1 MMYKELLRI
10 SNRAAK
16 GFSMIML
23 VLGVLLFLGVHS
35 VRIFADGWRA
45 TQIEKLGGG
54 AWKGIV
60 AGISLLGLVL
70 IVWGYGAARMDP
82 VWLWSSPTWT
92 RHLAA
97 LLTVPAFVLLV
108 AAYFPGSNIRAKLGH
123 PMLLAV
129 KIWAFAH
136 LIANGTLA
144 DLILF
149 GSFLVW
155 AIANFAVSRRR
166 DRLTGVQRTGGRV
179 MADVQVVVLGIISW
193 ALFAMFLHK
202 ALIGVSPF

>member
-1 MMYKELLRI
+1 
-10 SNRAAK
+10 
-16 GFSMIML
+16 
-23 VLGVLLFLGVHS
+23 
-35 VRIFADGWRA
+35 
-45 TQIEKLGGG
+45 
-54 AWKGIV
+54 
-60 AGISLLGLVL
+60 
-70 IVWGYGAARMDP
+70 
-82 VWLWSSPTWT
+82 
-92 RHLAA
+92 
-97 LLTVPAFVLLV
+97 LLV

-136 LIANGTLA
+136 LMANGTLA

>member
-1 MMYKELLRI
+1 MV
-10 SNRAAK
+10 
-16 GFSMIML
+16 ML
-23 VLGVLLFLGVHS
+23 VLGVLIFLGAHS
-35 VRIFADGWRA
+35 VRIFADGWR
-45 TQIEKLGGG
+45 TQQIDRLGTG

-82 VWLWSSPTWT
+82 VWLWSSPVWT

-108 AAYFPGSNIRAKLGH
+108 AAYIPGSNIRAKLGH

-136 LIANGTLA
+136 LMANGTLA

-149 GSFLVW
+149 GSFLIW

-166 DRLTGVQRTGGRV
+166 DRLAGVKRSGGRA
-179 MADVQVVVLGIISW
+179 MADVQVLVLGIISW
-193 ALFAMFLHK
+193 ALFAMFLH
-202 ALIGVSPF
+202 APLIGVSPL

>member
-1 MMYKELLRI
+1 MYKKLLRI
-10 SNRAAK
+10 FNRVAK
-16 GFSMIML
+16 ESLMIML
-23 VLGVLLFLGVHS
+23 VLGVLVFLGVHS
-35 VRIFADGWRA
+35 VRIFADGWR
-45 TQIEKLGGG
+45 TQQIERLGVS
-54 AWKGIV
+54 AWKGII

-82 VWLWSSPTWT
+82 VWLWTSPVWT

-108 AAYFPGSNIRAKLGH
+108 AAYIPGSNIRAKLGH

-136 LIANGTLA
+136 LLANGTLA

-155 AIANFAVSRRR
+155 AIVNFAVSRRR
-166 DRLTGVQRTGGRV
+166 DRLAGVTHAGGRA
-179 MADVQVVVLGIISW
+179 MADVQVVAFGLISW
-193 ALFAMFLHK
+193 VLFAMFLHR